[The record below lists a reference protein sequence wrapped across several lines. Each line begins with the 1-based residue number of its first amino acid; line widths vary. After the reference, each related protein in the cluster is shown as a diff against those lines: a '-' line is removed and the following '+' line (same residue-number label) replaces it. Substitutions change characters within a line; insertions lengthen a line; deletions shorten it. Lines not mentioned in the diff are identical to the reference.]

1 MKEVCRLGKRSIDV
15 LSMYHD
21 DANEAIMLMQDALM
35 RVGIELEKERAVT
48 KALQGVGAGVPVI
61 APTAVNVISA
71 REKFMST
78 PVPDSGVPVMFN
90 DAFWKK
96 FRAEVVGAL
105 EPISGRGY

>member
-1 MKEVCRLGKRSIDV
+1 MASNPMRLTDEAEETALKYGKTVS
-15 LSMYHD
+15 
-21 DANEAIMLMQDALM
+21 AGIMEMESRLLHAATA
-35 RVGIELEKERAVT
+35 GIV
-48 KALQGVGAGVPVI
+48 V

-105 EPISGRGY
+105 EPVSGRGY